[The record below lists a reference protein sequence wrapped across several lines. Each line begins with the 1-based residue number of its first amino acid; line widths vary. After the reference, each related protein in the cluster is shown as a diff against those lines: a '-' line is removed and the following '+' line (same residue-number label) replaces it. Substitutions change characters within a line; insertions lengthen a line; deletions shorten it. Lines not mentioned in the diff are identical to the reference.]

1 MGILLA
7 LGSNVCFALRNI
19 GTKYYDDGESSQ
31 SKTTIEG
38 FAAISLTGFIALIP
52 VGFIFICYS
61 YIQETQLEMI
71 DTNPYLLLS
80 AVSHV
85 VYNLISLTAVL
96 VMFDPLQHALLNVAK
111 RVSIVLVFYL
121 FVQQIV
127 NPFNSLMAVT
137 CLIVS
142 IG

>member
-1 MGILLA
+1 MYLFSFYFSFNIRIVVIIITILATALGSEPWSDAPSSIMGILLA

-61 YIQETQLEMI
+61 YLQESQLEMI
-71 DTNPYLLLS
+71 DANPYLLLS
-80 AVSHV
+80 A
-85 VYNLISLTAVL
+85 T
-96 VMFDPLQHALLNVAK
+96 
-111 RVSIVLVFYL
+111 
-121 FVQQIV
+121 
-127 NPFNSLMAVT
+127 
-137 CLIVS
+137 
-142 IG
+142 